1 MPRVIVEINNPL
13 VLLMTKGRWSPAP
26 TPPQNEDFEYY
37 KVTGYEGVSIQ
48 VMQKPRLTSN
58 KGTVLFLHGIRA
70 GKEHFTEKM
79 EWVYDL
85 GFNAVSIDLRAHDS
99 STGDFCTF
107 GAKEK
112 HDVEKVTEELIRS
125 GHHNIGVWA
134 QSLGGAVGL
143 QAMAIDDNIKF
154 GIIEST
160 FTRFRTITHDYAD
173 FHLGLQA
180 PDLMDYLIDRSG
192 EIADFNPNMAA
203 PINFAQEIHQD
214 ILIAHG
220 DQDRRINI
228 DYGRANFEAISSE
241 NKSFIKVE
249 GANHLNV
256 WQVGGAA
263 YLEKIQ
269 SFLETQASQ
278 RPDNN

>member
-1 MPRVIVEINNPL
+1 
-13 VLLMTKGRWSPAP
+13 
-26 TPPQNEDFEYY
+26 
-37 KVTGYEGVSIQ
+37 
-48 VMQKPRLTSN
+48 
-58 KGTVLFLHGIRA
+58 
-70 GKEHFTEKM
+70 M

-85 GFNAVSIDLRAHDS
+85 GFNAVAIDLRAHGS

-112 HDVEKVTEELIRS
+112 FDVQNVTQELLQS
-125 GHHNIGVWA
+125 GHHNIGIWG

-143 QAMAIDDNIKF
+143 QAMAIDDNLNF

-173 FHLGLQA
+173 YHIGLQA

-192 EIADFNPNMAA
+192 EIANFDPQIAA

-214 ILIAHG
+214 ILIVHG
-220 DQDRRINI
+220 DQDRRISI
-228 DYGRANFEAISSE
+228 DYGRANFEAISSK

-249 GANHLNV
+249 DANHLNV

-263 YLEKIQ
+263 YLDKVQ
-269 SFLETQASQ
+269 SFLKTLATQQ
-278 RPDNN
+278 PDNN